1 MDDYP
6 QRIPEFLEKIT
17 GKIRSMTVDR
27 VAKVLTILAVGLI
40 AGMMVTI
47 ALIFLFLG
55 LFRILGE
62 LVNDMELAYAI
73 VGGLFLLLGALLW
86 SRRTKER
93 TEENP

>member
-1 MDDYP
+1 
-6 QRIPEFLEKIT
+6 
-17 GKIRSMTVDR
+17 
-27 VAKVLTILAVGLI
+27 
-40 AGMMVTI
+40 MMVTI

-86 SRRTKER
+86 SRRINKR